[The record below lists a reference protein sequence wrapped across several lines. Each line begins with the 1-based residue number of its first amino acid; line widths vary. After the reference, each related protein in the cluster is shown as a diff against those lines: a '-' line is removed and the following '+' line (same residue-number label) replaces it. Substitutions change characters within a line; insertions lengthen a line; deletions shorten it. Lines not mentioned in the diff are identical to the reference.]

1 MWNRC
6 FQLEKLLQEG
16 GDPWLTDS
24 ENKNSFDMAA
34 DNRSYEAY
42 QLLNIYHA
50 AGKLN
55 FKPEKKTS
63 VTPKKLTFGT
73 PEIFTT
79 PTCYENSQFNDDLNN
94 SLNLTFMTAKSPQ
107 CAISPSVFS
116 TPVNVLDPEYENLN
130 ESAVGDCTFMSAK
143 ENFPLLFS
151 SNDESDVNDISHA
164 SEFLQKLADAKSG
177 IQYLKANNTSD
188 NEEEEENERG
198 INEINIMNINGEKKP
213 GNEKYKSSYLNKAYI
228 FSSSSESSCTTTS
241 DLNDSDDGS
250 TCGTIIDSNDMSD
263 IVLIETKNDTISL
276 CTSNS
281 SVCSVPNDW
290 KSFHSIIDSDC
301 STLSY
306 CSSHSKSS
314 LVVPEDI
321 QKYSNSK
328 IFEELKKTGDNPGPV
343 LDHTRHVY
351 LHRLARL
358 ISGCAIS
365 CDLPKPSKY
374 PCLNIYELFII
385 QIIPCTLLFFIC

>member
-16 GDPWLTDS
+16 GDPWLTDND
-24 ENKNSFDMAA
+24 NKNSFDMAA

-55 FKPEKKTS
+55 FKPEKKI
-63 VTPKKLTFGT
+63 TPKKLTFAT
-73 PEIFTT
+73 PETFTT
-79 PTCYENSQFNDDLNN
+79 PTCYENSHFNDDLNN
-94 SLNLTFMTAKSPQ
+94 SLNLTFMTAKSPKF
-107 CAISPSVFS
+107 AVSPSVFS
-116 TPVNVLDPEYENLN
+116 TPLNFKDSEYENLN

-143 ENFPLLFS
+143 ENFPLIFS
-151 SNDESDVNDISHA
+151 SNDESDVNDISNA
-164 SEFLQKLADAKSG
+164 SDFLKKLTLTKTGEHFD
-177 IQYLKANNTSD
+177 LKPNNVSD
-188 NEEEEENERG
+188 NEEEEG
-198 INEINIMNINGEKKP
+198 VINENNIMNVNGEKKP
-213 GNEKYKSSYLNKAYI
+213 GNEKYKSYLNKAYI

-241 DLNDSDDGS
+241 DLNESDDGS
-250 TCGTIIDSNDMSD
+250 TCGTIVDNNDMTD

-276 CTSNS
+276 YTSNS

-290 KSFHSIIDSDC
+290 KSFHSIVSDC

-374 PCLNIYELFII
+374 LQLTIYEFYLK
-385 QIIPCTLLFFIC
+385 

>member
-6 FQLEKLLQEG
+6 YQLEKLLQEG
-16 GDPWLTDS
+16 GDPWLTDN

-34 DNRSYEAY
+34 DNQSYEAY

-63 VTPKKLTFGT
+63 VTPKKLTFAT
-73 PEIFTT
+73 PETFTT
-79 PTCYENSQFNDDLNN
+79 PTGYENSHFNDDDLNN
-94 SLNLTFMTAKSPQ
+94 SFNLTFMTAKSPKF
-107 CAISPSVFS
+107 AVSPSVFS
-116 TPVNVLDPEYENLN
+116 TPLNFEDSENENLN
-130 ESAVGDCTFMSAK
+130 ESALGNCTFMSAK
-143 ENFPLLFS
+143 ENFPLIFS
-151 SNDESDVNDISHA
+151 SNDESDVNDISNV
-164 SEFLQKLADAKSG
+164 SDFLKKLTLNKTKEHFD
-177 IQYLKANNTSD
+177 LKTNNTSD
-188 NEEEEENERG
+188 NEQEEQERGTNETNLINVNGENKPENE
-198 INEINIMNINGEKKP
+198 N
-213 GNEKYKSSYLNKAYI
+213 YKNNLNKAYI

-241 DLNDSDDGS
+241 DLNESDDGS
-250 TCGTIIDSNDMSD
+250 TCGTIVDTNDMND
-263 IVLIETKNDTISL
+263 IVLIETKNNKTVDL
-276 CTSNS
+276 CSSNTSI
-281 SVCSVPNDW
+281 CSVPNDW
-290 KSFHSIIDSDC
+290 KSFHSIVVSDC

-314 LVVPEDI
+314 LIVPEDI

-328 IFEELKKTGDNPGPV
+328 IFEELKKIGDNPGPV

-365 CDLPKPSKY
+365 CDLPQPSKY
-374 PCLNIYELFII
+374 LQLKIHEFD
-385 QIIPCTLLFFIC
+385 

>member
-16 GDPWLTDS
+16 GDPWLTDN

-42 QLLNIYHA
+42 QLLNLYHA

-55 FKPEKKTS
+55 FKPEKRTS
-63 VTPKKLTFGT
+63 VVTPKKLTFAT

-94 SLNLTFMTAKSPQ
+94 SLNLTFMTAKSPNF
-107 CAISPSVFS
+107 AISPSVFS
-116 TPVNVLDPEYENLN
+116 TPPNLVEDSEYENLN
-130 ESAVGDCTFMSAK
+130 ESAIGDCTFMSAK
-143 ENFPLLFS
+143 ENFPLIFS
-151 SNDESDVNDISHA
+151 SNEESDINDISNA
-164 SEFLQKLADAKSG
+164 SEFLQKLTFTKTGEYYD
-177 IQYLKANNTSD
+177 LKPNNASD
-188 NEEEEENERG
+188 NEEEEEEEERG

-213 GNEKYKSSYLNKAYI
+213 ANEKYKNSNLNKAYI

-241 DLNDSDDGS
+241 DLNESDDGS
-250 TCGTIIDSNDMSD
+250 TCGTIIDSNDMTD
-263 IVLIETKNDTISL
+263 IVLIETKNETISL

-290 KSFHSIIDSDC
+290 KSFHSIIVSDC

-358 ISGCAIS
+358 MSGCAIS

-374 PCLNIYELFII
+374 
-385 QIIPCTLLFFIC
+385 TLILKFMNFT